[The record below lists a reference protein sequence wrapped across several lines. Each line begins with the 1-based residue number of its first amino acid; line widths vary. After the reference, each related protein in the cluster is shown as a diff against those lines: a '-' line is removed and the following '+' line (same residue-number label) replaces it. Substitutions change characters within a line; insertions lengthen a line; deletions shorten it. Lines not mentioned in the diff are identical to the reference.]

1 MQLKSLNIKL
11 NTKTTRMRNSIIE
24 RMKAL
29 LEKFIILE
37 QPNPASEM
45 VLVYV
50 KRNDGYSR

>member
-1 MQLKSLNIKL
+1 MK
-11 NTKTTRMRNSIIE
+11 NSIIE
-24 RMKAL
+24 SIKTL

-37 QPNPASEM
+37 QPNPESEM